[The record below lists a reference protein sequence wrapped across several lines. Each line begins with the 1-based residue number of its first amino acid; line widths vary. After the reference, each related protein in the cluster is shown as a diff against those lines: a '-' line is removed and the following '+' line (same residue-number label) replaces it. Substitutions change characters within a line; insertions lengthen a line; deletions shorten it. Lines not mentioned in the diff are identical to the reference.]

1 MVWGGASGILHNVER
16 PRRVA
21 VAVVAAFVVAEA
33 AVLLLR
39 PRDGVIAPA
48 PVDPG
53 SYFTPEELHRARDFR
68 RGQLVIF
75 GTSMAVE
82 AAALAWLVRRPPAR
96 LRAPLRRPI
105 LVAAGAGAALS
116 VGLTVAQLPLS
127 AISHK
132 RSVDVGLSTQGW
144 GPWLGDVAKA
154 AGIGAVFAGAGGAAA
169 VALMRRLP
177 RAWWVPGSALAVG
190 VAVATLYLGP
200 VVLDPIFNR
209 FTVLPEGRTRSDVL
223 ALARQAGVDV
233 GEVYEVDA
241 SRRTT
246 ASNAYVTG
254 LGRTKRVVLYDNLLK
269 DFSRDEVRLVVAH
282 ELGHVHYRDVPRGLL
297 YMALVAPFG
306 LFAAAAL
313 TRRLAPPE
321 PHPGP
326 AALPALALSVAIV
339 SLGVTTIAN
348 QLSRRIEARADSY
361 SLRLTDAPEPF
372 IGFERGIALRNV
384 ADPDPPDWLTF
395 LLATHPPTVDRIGI
409 AKSFEAGKR

>member
-1 MVWGGASGILHNVER
+1 
-16 PRRVA
+16 

-53 SYFTPEELHRARDFR
+53 SYFTPEEIHRARDYR

-75 GTSMAVE
+75 GAGVAVE
-82 AAALAWLVRRPPAR
+82 AGILAGLVRRPPAR
-96 LRAPLRRPI
+96 LREPLRRPI
-105 LVAAGAGAALS
+105 LVAAGAGAVLS
-116 VGLTVAQLPLS
+116 VGLTAAQLPLS
-127 AISHK
+127 AISHQ
-132 RSVDVGLSTQGW
+132 RSANVGLSTQGW
-144 GPWLGDVAKA
+144 GAWLGDVAKST
-154 AGIGAVFAGAGGAAA
+154 GVGAVFAAAGGAAA

-177 RAWWVPGSALAVG
+177 RTWWAPGSAVAIG
-190 VAVATLYLGP
+190 FAVATLYLGP

-209 FTVLPEGRTRSDVL
+209 FTVLPEGRTRADVL
-223 ALARQAGVDV
+223 ALAREAGVDV
-233 GEVYEVDA
+233 GQVYEVDA

-254 LGRTKRVVLYDNLLK
+254 LGHTKRVVLYDNLLE

-297 YMALVAPFG
+297 YVALVAPVG

-313 TRRLAPPE
+313 TRRLAPDDE
-321 PHPGP
+321 RPGP
-326 AALPALALSVAIV
+326 AALPALALSVAVV

-372 IGFERGIALRNV
+372 IGFERGITVRNV
-384 ADPDPPDWLTF
+384 ADPDPPAWLTW
-395 LLATHPPTVDRIGI
+395 LLATHPPTVQRIGI

>member
-1 MVWGGASGILHNVER
+1 MER

-48 PVDPG
+48 PVDPR
-53 SYFTPEELHRARDFR
+53 SYFTPQELNRARDFR
-68 RGQLVIF
+68 HGQLVIF
-75 GTSMAVE
+75 GTSVVVE
-82 AAALAWLVRRPPAR
+82 AVLLVWLVRRPPAR
-96 LRAPLRRPI
+96 LRAPVRRPV
-105 LVAAGAGAALS
+105 LAAGAAGAALS
-116 VGLTVAQLPLS
+116 LGLTAARLPLS
-127 AISHK
+127 AISHQ
-132 RSVDVGLSTQGW
+132 RSVDVGLSTQDW

-154 AGIGAVFAGAGGAAA
+154 AGVGAVFAGAGGAAA
-169 VALMRRLP
+169 IALMRRLP
-177 RAWWVPGSALAVG
+177 RTWWAPGSVAVVG
-190 VAVATLYLGP
+190 FAVATLYLGP
-200 VVLDPIFNR
+200 IVLDPIFNR
-209 FTVLPEGRTRSDVL
+209 FTVLGEGRTRGDVL
-223 ALARQAGVDV
+223 ALARQTGVDV
-233 GEVYEVDA
+233 GQVYEVDA

-297 YMALVAPFG
+297 YVALVAPFG

-321 PHPGP
+321 PRPGP
-326 AALPALALSVAIV
+326 AALPALALSVAVV

-361 SLRLTDAPEPF
+361 SLRLTDAPQPF
-372 IGFERGIALRNV
+372 IQFERGIALRNV
-384 ADPDPPDWLTF
+384 
-395 LLATHPPTVDRIGI
+395 
-409 AKSFEAGKR
+409 

>member
-1 MVWGGASGILHNVER
+1 
-16 PRRVA
+16 

-53 SYFTPEELHRARDFR
+53 SYFTAEQLHHARDFR
-68 RGQLVIF
+68 HGQLVIF
-75 GTSMAVE
+75 GTSLVVE
-82 AAALAWLVRRPPAR
+82 AAALVWLVRRPPAR
-96 LRAPLRRPI
+96 LRGPLRHPI

-116 VGLTVAQLPLS
+116 AGLTAAQLPLS
-127 AISHK
+127 AISHQ
-132 RSVDVGLSTQGW
+132 RSVNVGLSTQGW
-144 GPWLGDVAKA
+144 GEWLADVAKT

-169 VALMRRLP
+169 IALMRRFP
-177 RAWWVPGSALAVG
+177 RTWWAPGSVVALGFA
-190 VAVATLYLGP
+190 AATIYLGP

-209 FTVLPEGRTRSDVL
+209 FTVLPEGRTRADVL
-223 ALARQAGVDV
+223 NLTREAGVDV
-233 GEVYEVDA
+233 GQVYEVDA

-254 LGRTKRVVLYDNLLK
+254 LGRTKRVVLYDNLLE
-269 DFSRDEVRLVVAH
+269 DFTRDQVRLVVAH

-297 YMALVAPFG
+297 YVALAAPAA
-306 LFAAAAL
+306 LYAAAL
-313 TRRLAPPE
+313 LTRHLSPPE
-321 PHPGP
+321 SRPGP

-339 SLGVTTIAN
+339 SIGVTVVAN

-372 IGFERGIALRNV
+372 IGFEHGIALRNV
-384 ADPDPPDWLTF
+384 ADPDPPGWLVA
-395 LLATHPPTVDRIGI
+395 LLATHPPTVERIGI
-409 AKSFEAGKR
+409 AKAFEAGAR